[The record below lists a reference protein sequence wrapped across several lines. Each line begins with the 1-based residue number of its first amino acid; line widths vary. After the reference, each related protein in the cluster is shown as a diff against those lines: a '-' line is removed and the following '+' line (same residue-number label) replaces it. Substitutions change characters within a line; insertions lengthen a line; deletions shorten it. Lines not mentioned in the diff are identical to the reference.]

1 MSIVQ
6 RRSGTSQVFAD
17 RDDAG
22 RQLAQALRG
31 IDGINPI
38 VLALPRGGVPVAVP
52 VAAALGAPLDVL
64 VVRKLGVPWNPEYG
78 FGAVGEGGVAVVDR
92 ALARQL
98 RISDDE
104 VNQVIAA
111 EAAEVERRLGEYRAG
126 RPAPELA
133 GRTAIVVDDGIATG
147 STVAA
152 AIALLRDRGVARVV
166 VAAPVG
172 ATDSV
177 ARLRQLADDVVVL
190 SVPQDFRAV
199 GLHYR
204 DFAQLSDAQVQ
215 RLLAE
220 VAAAAP
226 LPPVAAATS
235 YSGVADTGAQS
246 GADPG
251 PGSDDGNAPTDVTGA
266 AATLGLAPMT
276 DHEVLIPADGVTLPG
291 FLHLPTA
298 APPGLVIFV
307 HGSGSSRLSARNMT
321 VARRLQ
327 QRGMATLLFDL
338 LTPAEDAE
346 PSRAPVFDIALL
358 ARRLAAVTEWVGSEQ
373 LPGLPLG
380 YFGASTG
387 GGAALVAATQVM
399 PPVAAVVSRGGRP
412 DLAGDA
418 LPHVVSPTLLLVG
431 GRDPQVL
438 DLNRAAAARLR
449 CYHELVV
456 VPGAGHLFSE
466 PGTLEQVCDL
476 AADWFT
482 RWFSPQTPP

>member
-1 MSIVQ
+1 MSAFP
-6 RRSGTSQVFAD
+6 RRGGSPQVFAD

-22 RQLAQALRG
+22 RHLAEALRG
-31 IDGINPI
+31 IDGIRPI

-78 FGAVGEGGVAVVDR
+78 FGAVGEGGMAVIDT
-92 ALARQL
+92 ALAQRL
-98 RISDDE
+98 RISDEE
-104 VNQVIAA
+104 VNRVVAA
-111 EAAEVERRLGEYRAG
+111 ESAEVERRLEQYRAG
-126 RPAPELA
+126 RPAPELR

-152 AIALLRDRGVARVV
+152 AIALLRDRGVARIV

-172 ATDSV
+172 AADSV
-177 ARLRQLADDVVVL
+177 ARLRGMADDVVVL

-199 GLHYR
+199 GLHFR
-204 DFAQLSDAQVQ
+204 DFSQLSDAHVQ

-220 VAAAAP
+220 VAAATP
-226 LPPVAAATS
+226 LPPAAAATS
-235 YSGVADTGAQS
+235 SSGES
-246 GADPG
+246 GSEDERRDAAGEPNQIKT
-251 PGSDDGNAPTDVTGA
+251 STA
-266 AATLGLAPMT
+266 AAVALGLAPMT
-276 DHEVLIPADGVTLPG
+276 DHEVLMPVDGATLAG
-291 FLHLPTA
+291 FLHLPTTE
-298 APPGLVIFV
+298 PTGLVIFV
-307 HGSGSSRLSARNMT
+307 HGSGSSRLSPRNVT

-327 QRGMATLLFDL
+327 ERGMATLLFDL

-346 PSRAPVFDIALL
+346 PSRAPVFDIPLL
-358 ARRLAAVTEWVGSEQ
+358 ARRLAAVTKWVVGA
-373 LPGLPLG
+373 LPGVPVG

-387 GGAALVAATQVM
+387 GGAALVAAAQVM

-412 DLAGDA
+412 DLAGEA
-418 LPHVVSPTLLLVG
+418 LPHVVSPTLLIVG

-438 DLNRAAAARLR
+438 DLNRQAASRMR
-449 CYHELVV
+449 CYNQLVV

-476 AADWFT
+476 AGDWFA
-482 RWFSPQTPP
+482 RWFSAQTPP